1 MNGIDDLKNS
11 KTSYEDYKYFMQDV
25 SYIYI
30 GSKFTLQEIMDDE
43 DITFRFRRITAD
55 DLVKDRDPED
65 TLETLL
71 YYLSDKDFTSK
82 LLKRMGARVKV
93 SILRD
98 QKSLFGKKKERVYRT
113 EELSID
119 QLTSLSPDEKE
130 AKGIVIQEL
139 KVSKLMLASV

>member
-25 SYIYI
+25 SCIYI